1 MESDT
6 NSEKTDKSPLL
17 EHSVLVRNLERE
29 RLLETKAKNSWTQT
43 KHIENIDV
51 IIVTL
56 FSGLQLPV

>member
-17 EHSVLVRNLERE
+17 EHSVLVRNRE